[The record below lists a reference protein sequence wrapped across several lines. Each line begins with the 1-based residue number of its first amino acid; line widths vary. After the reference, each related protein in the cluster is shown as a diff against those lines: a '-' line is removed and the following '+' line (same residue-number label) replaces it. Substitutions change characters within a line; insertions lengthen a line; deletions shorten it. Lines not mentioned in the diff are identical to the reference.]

1 MDDFLNQD
9 MTDAL
14 DSIDASSDNKDIL
27 RTILFQERSNKDRE
41 WDDDATTT
49 IIKLLEASEETE

>member
-14 DSIDASSDNKDIL
+14 NSTEMSSENKSILN
-27 RTILFQERSNKDRE
+27 TILFQERSNKDRE
-41 WDDDATTT
+41 WDDDASTA
-49 IIKLLEASEETE
+49 IIRLLEASEDAE